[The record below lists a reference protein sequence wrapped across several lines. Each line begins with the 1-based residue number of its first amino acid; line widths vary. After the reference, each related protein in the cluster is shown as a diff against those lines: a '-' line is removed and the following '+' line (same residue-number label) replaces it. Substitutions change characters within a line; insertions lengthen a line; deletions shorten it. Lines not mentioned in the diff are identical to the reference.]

1 MFSTRLRIAAVIS
14 MMVNAVVFGIG
25 LLTVLLIP
33 ALSSHAFTLIPAVVM
48 LSFAL
53 SAPISWWMAPRLQAR
68 YWRRRDATEVM
79 LLQG

>member
-1 MFSTRLRIAAVIS
+1 MFSTRLRIAALLS
-14 MMVNAVVFGIG
+14 LMVNAVVFGIG
-25 LLTVLLIP
+25 LLTVLLVP
-33 ALSSHAFTLIPAVVM
+33 TLSKHAFTLVPTVVV

-68 YWRRRDATEVM
+68 YWRQRNTTDAM

>member
-1 MFSTRLRIAAVIS
+1 MSSTRLRIAALLS
-14 MMVNAVVFGIG
+14 LMVNAVVFGIG
-25 LLTVLLIP
+25 LLTVLLVP
-33 ALSSHAFTLIPAVVM
+33 ALSQHAFTMIPTVVL

-68 YWRRRDATEVM
+68 YWRQRNTTDAM

>member
-1 MFSTRLRIAAVIS
+1 MFGTRLRIAALVS
-14 MMVNAVVFGIG
+14 LMVNAVVFGIG

-33 ALSSHAFTLIPAVVM
+33 TLSSHAFTLIPTVVV

-68 YWRRRDATEVM
+68 YWRQRNGTDAM